1 MITQEKDAVKYS
13 YSYFEE
19 NETVKNCTD
28 FIIGKLPKIKMSL
41 PKLTLVDNLS
51 LSFC

>member
-1 MITQEKDAVKYS
+1 MKTKETDTVKYS

-19 NETVKNCTD
+19 NETLKACTD
-28 FIIGKLPKIKMSL
+28 IIIGKLPKIKMSL

>member
-1 MITQEKDAVKYS
+1 MTTQEANTVKYS

-19 NETVKNCTD
+19 KETLKACTD

-41 PKLTLVDNLS
+41 PKLNLVDNMS